1 MSFINKCSTIIRRSS
16 KDMLYIHLD
25 KGISYNYYDKNNE
38 LVFSK
43 KLIKDDSIDFT
54 NCFFTLSN
62 LDNIYGIYNDG
73 SLKMLTA
80 LSNSSTFTQ
89 TEILKYNSKKFGIC
103 FPYINVINNDIHI
116 LYYVYNNNSA
126 NTCSLF
132 HHIKHNNL

>member
-16 KDMLYIHLD
+16 KDMFYIHLD

-43 KLIKDDSIDFT
+43 RLIKDNSIDFT
-54 NCFFTLSN
+54 NCFFTLNN

-80 LSNSSTFTQ
+80 ESNS
-89 TEILKYNSKKFGIC
+89 
-103 FPYINVINNDIHI
+103 
-116 LYYVYNNNSA
+116 
-126 NTCSLF
+126 
-132 HHIKHNNL
+132 